1 MDNHQFESNRPLAI
15 LKCKCPQCQSGNMFE
30 SAHFS
35 RNFMQMHS
43 ECPHCKLRFEI
54 EPGFFWGSMY
64 ISYAITVGLMLV
76 LGGAVYFL
84 GNNPDSWVYL
94 TVIIS
99 AFVIIS
105 PLTYRYSRVL
115 MIYLFS
121 PIRFNKELANRN

>member
-1 MDNHQFESNRPLAI
+1 
-15 LKCKCPQCQSGNMFE
+15 
-30 SAHFS
+30 
-35 RNFMQMHS
+35 MQMHS
-43 ECPHCKLRFEI
+43 ECPHCRLRFEI

-76 LGGAVYFL
+76 LGGAVYFI
-84 GNNPDSWVYL
+84 GKNPDSWVYL

-99 AFVIIS
+99 AFVLIS

-121 PIRFNKELANRN
+121 PIRFKKELANRK